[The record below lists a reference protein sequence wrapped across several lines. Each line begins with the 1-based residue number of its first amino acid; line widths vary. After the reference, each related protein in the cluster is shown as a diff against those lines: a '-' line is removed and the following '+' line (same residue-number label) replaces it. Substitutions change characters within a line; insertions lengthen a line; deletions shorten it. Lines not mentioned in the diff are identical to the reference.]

1 MIAHTQ
7 GYARGNY
14 GPYTT
19 WICLLTLEAPHIELA
34 LSELTVPAFQILILT
49 SGNWSQS

>member
-7 GYARGNY
+7 GYARENY

-19 WICLLTLEAPHIELA
+19 WICLLTLEVPYIELA
-34 LSELTVPAFQILILT
+34 LSELTVPAFQIFIFIL
-49 SGNWSQS
+49 GN